1 MSKPIVVIGPPGTG
15 KTTFILNKIEEYI
28 AEGYSIDEIG
38 FFSFSNKNCA

>member
-38 FFSFSNKNCA
+38 RR